1 MLGPYNHIAEIGY
14 DLWLDYWGQ
23 GYMKEALTTTIDS
36 AFNNMNLIRIN
47 AFVAI
52 ENDQSKYLLKSLGF
66 QNEGIHR
73 EKHLYRGK
81 YYDHYSYSLLK
92 REWV

>member
-1 MLGPYNHIAEIGY
+1 
-14 DLWLDYWGQ
+14 
-23 GYMKEALTTTIDS
+23 MKEALTTTINS
-36 AFNNMNLIRIN
+36 VFNNMNLIRIN

-66 QNEGIHR
+66 QNEGIYR

-81 YYDHYSYSLLK
+81 NYDHYSYSLLK